1 MYQKEYQ
8 NGKEMAIV
16 MMETIILP
24 AIMMEETAVTTT
36 YLITTFIA
44 QYANALIPLNRL
56 ISQIL

>member
-1 MYQKEYQ
+1 
-8 NGKEMAIV
+8 MAIV

-36 YLITTFIA
+36 YLIMTFIA